1 VVLLYFSICIY
12 IWLFVISC
20 RLSLITSL
28 LCCVLLNAYV
38 ALLHNGIYRVHQFY
52 SFLLHLAAIF
62 SQCNTPDAIYEL
74 TVTTVILM
82 YIFCAMWVNYF
93 APRRGAEYCN
103 HHVCVSVRSRVS
115 KTARP
120 NCAKFSVHVN
130 RDPDSVLL
138 WWPCDALCTSGFAD
152 NVKCGSWSLR
162 RNKFVRSDSLLNCA
176 PARERNLLLSI
187 TVFC

>member
-82 YIFCAMWVNYF
+82 YISCAMWVKYF
-93 APRRGAEYCN
+93 APRSSAEYCH
-103 HHVCVSVRSRVS
+103 HHVCMSVHSRIS
-115 KTARP
+115 KSARP
-120 NCAKFSVHVN
+120 NCATFSVHVN
-130 RDPDSVLL
+130 CGPDSIRL
-138 WWPCDALCTSGFAD
+138 WWPCNTLHTFVFAD
-152 NVKCGSWSLR
+152 NVKMQFGVCG
-162 RNKFVRSDSLLNCA
+162 VA
-176 PARERNLLLSI
+176 NLFWVS
-187 TVFC
+187 